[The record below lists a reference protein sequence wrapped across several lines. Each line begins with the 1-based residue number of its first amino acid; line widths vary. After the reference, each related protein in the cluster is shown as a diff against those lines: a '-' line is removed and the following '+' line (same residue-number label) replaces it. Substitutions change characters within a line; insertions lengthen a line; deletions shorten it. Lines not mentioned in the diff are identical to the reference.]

1 MARRKRAPVP
11 AGSSVYDVNVSV
23 FHLERLDDYL
33 LASDLILGVSLTPLV
48 PVVSPIPSVNPSR

>member
-1 MARRKRAPVP
+1 MRTQAPVP

-33 LASDLILGVSLTPLV
+33 LASDLILGVSLTSLV